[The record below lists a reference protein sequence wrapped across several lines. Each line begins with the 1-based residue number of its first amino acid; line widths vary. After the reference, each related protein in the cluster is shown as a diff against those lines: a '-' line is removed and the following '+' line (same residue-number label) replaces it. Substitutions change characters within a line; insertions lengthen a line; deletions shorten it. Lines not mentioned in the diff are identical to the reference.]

1 MEDNIIIKVTDLT
14 ELFKQLSEI
23 RSEIRELKEK
33 EEEIKAFSIQQAADL
48 LNLHYNS
55 VRNLIIKGKLFT
67 KFLEG
72 QSGKAVIP
80 FWSIKTYLKSKENSN
95 H

>member
-1 MEDNIIIKVTDLT
+1 MEDTIIIKASDLN

-23 RSEIRELKEK
+23 RNELKQLKEK
-33 EEEIKAFSIQQAADL
+33 DEEIRAFSIQQAATM

-55 VRNLIIKGKLFT
+55 VRNLIIKGKLFS
-67 KFLEG
+67 KFLDG
-72 QSGKAVIP
+72 QSGKAIIP